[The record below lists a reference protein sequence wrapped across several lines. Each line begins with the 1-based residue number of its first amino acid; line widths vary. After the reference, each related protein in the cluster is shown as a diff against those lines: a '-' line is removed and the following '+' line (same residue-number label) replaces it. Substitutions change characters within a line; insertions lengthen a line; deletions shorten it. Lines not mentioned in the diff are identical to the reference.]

1 MSERCRGKEDAD
13 DRENL
18 AAVQGLD
25 TGAPEKR
32 DAQGVVS
39 MHIQGTFCGLCAAIG
54 ELVYGLEASRS
65 MLAKQIV
72 REGRRRAQTRYS
84 QHLGPS
90 GLLCWCMCKGMFW
103 SEEARHRILL
113 LNLHITTIHL
123 TWEFLAF
130 QGRVQLTHTGA

>member
-1 MSERCRGKEDAD
+1 MSERCRGKEGAD

-18 AAVQGLD
+18 AAAQGLD

-65 MLAKQIV
+65 MLAEQIV

-84 QHLGPS
+84 QHRGPS
-90 GLLCWCMCKGMFW
+90 GLLVGACAKACFG
-103 SEEARHRILL
+103 ARRQG
-113 LNLHITTIHL
+113 T
-123 TWEFLAF
+123 EFCF
-130 QGRVQLTHTGA
+130 